1 MSPLC
6 AQRGTWGPETSRD
19 FPEVTW
25 GARLPD
31 RHMWDPLCSVRLSVA
46 GVPLLRSVAHWR
58 PPAHFLSLLSCE
70 WFNL

>member
-6 AQRGTWGPETSRD
+6 AQRGTWGPEMSRD

-31 RHMWDPLCSVRLSVA
+31 HQMWDPLCSVRLSVA
-46 GVPLLRSVAHWR
+46 GQYDSMQNIAF
-58 PPAHFLSLLSCE
+58 AC
-70 WFNL
+70 